1 MQNKKKK
8 ILQNLQ
14 NSYLIMAENIFGD
27 KNKKNPSIIKE
38 FERFSSNVG
47 MFNSENAEKLNKINN
62 KYFKNVTKK
71 YLFNRVIYNNNNNN
85 NSKNDSNF
93 SLNVKENEENKDLK
107 IDDFNEINTIGYV
120 LNESAEDFLKKYKKH

>member
-47 MFNSENAEKLNKINN
+47 MFNSENTEKLNKINN

-85 NSKNDSNF
+85 SKNDSNF

-107 IDDFNEINTIGYV
+107 IDDFKEINTIGYV